1 MLTSAIG
8 RPSSSAPPLDRS
20 VFPVTRRWA
29 YCDHAS
35 VGPLPTPARD
45 AVVAALDAQS
55 VDGCKGIID
64 VESRTEAVRTSVARA
79 IGAGVDEIAFM
90 RSTSDGALLVA
101 NGLAWHAGDEVVLT
115 DNEFGANAYPWLN
128 LRDLGVATTLI
139 RAPRERLTV
148 ETLERVATPRT
159 RVVAVSYVGFSD
171 GYRHD
176 LAALGSWCRS
186 RGVLFAVDAIQ
197 GFGHLPLDVEA
208 CKIDVCYFG
217 VAKWLL
223 SPQGLSVVYVRR
235 EIVDRLRPALCSWRS
250 VREPMRFL
258 DYAQPLADGARRFDG
273 ATINY
278 PAVAGFGASLQLIA
292 DAGLERIERHVLGL
306 TDRLISGARS
316 ARCSIVSDLDPSV
329 RSGIVVLALGGR
341 TTADLVKRASE
352 ADVQVTIRDTGVRV
366 APHGYNTEEDIDRV
380 LSILT

>member
-1 MLTSAIG
+1 M
-8 RPSSSAPPLDRS
+8 
-20 VFPVTRRWA
+20 FPVTRRWA

-35 VGPLPTPARD
+35 VGPLPQPTRD
-45 AVVAALDAQS
+45 AVVAALDAQTI
-55 VDGCKGIID
+55 DGCKGILD
-64 VESRTEAVRTSVARA
+64 VEARTDAVRASVARA
-79 IGAGVDEIAFM
+79 MNAGTDEIAFM

-101 NGLAWHAGDEVVLT
+101 NGLDWREGDEVVLT

-128 LRDLGVATTLI
+128 LRDIGVSTVMLH
-139 RAPRERLTV
+139 APAQRLTV
-148 ETLERVATPRT
+148 EALDSVATPRT

-176 LAALGSWCRS
+176 LAALGAWCRS
-186 RGVLFAVDAIQ
+186 RGILFAVDAIQ
-197 GFGHLPLDVEA
+197 GFGHLPLDVA
-208 CKIDVCYFG
+208 AWDIDVCYFG

-278 PAVAGFGASLQLIA
+278 PAVIGFGESLGLIA
-292 DAGLERIERHVLGL
+292 AAGLENIERHVLHL
-306 TDRLISGARS
+306 NERLVSGARS
-316 ARCSIVSDLDPSV
+316 AGLPIVSDRDAKV
-329 RSGIVVLALGGR
+329 RSGIVVIGLGGR
-341 TTADLVKRASE
+341 TVPELTERAHK
-352 ADVQVTIRDTGVRV
+352 ADVQMTIRDTGVRV
-366 APHGYNTEEDIDRV
+366 APHGYNTEDDIDRV
-380 LSILT
+380 LSVLA